1 MKEWFSENAVPF
13 HPKLGLACGSGFR
26 SVHYLIASDMPVE
39 ARRTDGNAGAA
50 RDEFAACFSCF
61 QGCLNAHDLQ

>member
-1 MKEWFSENAVPF
+1 
-13 HPKLGLACGSGFR
+13 
-26 SVHYLIASDMPVE
+26 MPVE

-50 RDEFAACFSCF
+50 RDEFAAGFSCF